1 MSAPNSD
8 YDPVQVEALSEH
20 EINKAIEKALKDIS
34 TAKNLEELKVAKIN
48 HLGDKSLI
56 ALANREI
63 GSLPPEAKAIA
74 GKRVASA
81 RAQIS
86 ESFNKSQK
94 FLEIEHENKILIS
107 QKEDLTKVLA
117 SPDVSLVNIG
127 SRHPLSQIAEIMSD
141 VFIAMGYEV
150 AEGPEVEAEWYNF
163 DSLNISASH
172 PSRSAQDTF
181 YLESMD
187 SGKVLRT
194 QTSPVQ
200 MRAML
205 TRDLPIYVVAPG
217 RVYRK
222 DELDATHTPVFN
234 QIEGLAIDKGL
245 SMADL
250 KGTLDHFATSLFGS
264 GVVTRFRPSFF
275 PFTEPSAELDVQC
288 FVCKDKFN
296 PECKTCKGT
305 GWIEWGGCGMVNPK
319 VLQTA
324 GIDTTQYSGFAFGMG
339 LERTLM
345 FKYSITDMRDIVEGD
360 IRFSKQFGS
369 VLR

>member
-8 YDPVQVEALSEH
+8 FDPVQVAALSEI
-20 EINKAIEKALKDIS
+20 EIDRAVQSALDAIQSASD
-34 TAKNLEELKVAKIN
+34 LEELKEAKIN
-48 HLGDKSLI
+48 HLGDRSPI

-63 GSLPPEAKAIA
+63 GSLPPEARAIA
-74 GKRVASA
+74 GKRVSNAKN
-81 RAQIS
+81 QINEVFAAVQS
-86 ESFNKSQK
+86 KLQIAE
-94 FLEIEHENKILIS
+94 ENKILRS
-107 QKEDLTKVLA
+107 QKEDLSQVLA
-117 SPDVSLVNIG
+117 SPDISLINVG
-127 SRHPLSQIAEIMSD
+127 SRHPLTQISEIMSD
-141 VFIAMGYEV
+141 VFIAMGYEI
-150 AEGPEVEAEWYNF
+150 AEGPEAEAEWYNF
-163 DSLNISASH
+163 DSLNIKQSH
-172 PSRSAQDTF
+172 PSRSVQDTF
-181 YLESMD
+181 YLTSLD

-205 TRDLPIYVVAPG
+205 NRELPIYVVAPG

-222 DELDATHTPVFN
+222 DELDATHTPVFH
-234 QIEGLAIDKGL
+234 QIEGLAVDKGL

-250 KGTLDHFATSLFGS
+250 KGTLDHFAMSLFGH

-288 FVCKDKFN
+288 FVCRDESN
-296 PECKTCKGT
+296 PNCKTCKGT

-324 GIDTTQYSGFAFGMG
+324 GIDTDIYSGFAFGMG

-360 IRFSKQFGS
+360 VRFSRQFGS
-369 VLR
+369 VL

>member
-1 MSAPNSD
+1 MPAPNSN
-8 YDPVQVEALSEH
+8 YDPVQVAALSEI
-20 EINKAIEKALKDIS
+20 EINKAVNTALIAIT
-34 TAKNLEELKVAKIN
+34 TAKNLEELRQVKIN
-48 HLGDKSLI
+48 HLGDKSPI

-63 GSLPPEAKAIA
+63 GSLPPEAKAMA
-74 GKRVASA
+74 GKRVALAKARVNSA
-81 RAQIS
+81 FS
-86 ESFNKSQK
+86 EVQK
-94 FLEIEHENKILIS
+94 NLEIENDNLILLS
-107 QKEDLTKVLA
+107 QKEDLSQVLA
-117 SPDVSLVNIG
+117 SPDLSLINVG
-127 SRHPLSQIAEIMSD
+127 SRHPLTQIAEIMSD

-163 DSLNISASH
+163 DSLNISPSH
-172 PSRSAQDTF
+172 PSRSLQDTF
-181 YLESMD
+181 YIEGHD

-205 TRDLPIYVVAPG
+205 NRDLPIYVVAPG

-222 DELDATHTPVFN
+222 DELDATHTPVFH
-234 QIEGLAIDKGL
+234 QIEGLAIDEGL

-250 KGTLDHFATSLFGS
+250 KGTLDHFATSLFGA
-264 GVVTRFRPSFF
+264 GVLTRFRPSFF

-288 FVCKDKFN
+288 FVCRNQPN

-324 GIDTTQYSGFAFGMG
+324 GIDTARFSGFAFGMG

-345 FKYSITDMRDIVEGD
+345 FKYSIADMRDIVEGD
-360 IRFSKQFGS
+360 IRFSRQFGS
-369 VLR
+369 FLR

>member
-1 MSAPNSD
+1 MSAPNSE
-8 YDPVQVEALSEH
+8 YDPVQVEALSDK
-20 EINKAIEKALKDIS
+20 EINKAIKSALDAIS
-34 TAKNLEELKVAKIN
+34 AAKNLEDLKEVKIN
-48 HLGDKSLI
+48 HLGDKSPI

-63 GSLPPEAKAIA
+63 GSLPPEAKAVA
-74 GKRVASA
+74 GKRVSAA
-81 RAQIS
+81 RAKIS
-86 ESFNKSQK
+86 SIFNDTYIH
-94 FLEIEHENKILIS
+94 LENEYQNTILIS

-117 SPDVSLVNIG
+117 SPEISLHGVG
-127 SRHPLSQIAEIMSD
+127 SRHPLTQIAEIMSD
-141 VFIAMGYEV
+141 IFIAMGYEV
-150 AEGPEVEAEWYNF
+150 AEGPQAEAEWYNF
-163 DSLNISASH
+163 DSLNISVSH
-172 PSRSAQDTF
+172 PSRSLQDTF
-181 YLESMD
+181 YLESPD

-205 TRDLPIYVVAPG
+205 NRDLPIYVVAPG

-222 DELDATHTPVFN
+222 DELDATHTPVFH
-234 QIEGLAIDKGL
+234 QIEGLAIDQGL

-250 KGTLDHFATSLFGS
+250 KGTLDHFATSLFGA
-264 GVVTRFRPSFF
+264 GVITRFRPSYF

-288 FVCKDKFN
+288 FLCKN
-296 PECKTCKGT
+296 QANSECKTCKGT

-324 GIDTTQYSGFAFGMG
+324 GIDTAKYSGFAFGMG

-360 IRFSKQFGS
+360 VRFSKQFGS

>member
-1 MSAPNSD
+1 MSAPNSNF
-8 YDPVQVEALSEH
+8 DPVQVDALSEKSI
-20 EINKAIEKALKDIS
+20 EAALNSAIKDIKS
-34 TAKNLEELKVAKIN
+34 SKNLEDLKLAKIN
-48 HLGDKSLI
+48 HLGDKSPL

-74 GKRVASA
+74 GKRVAWA
-81 RAQIS
+81 KNKIS
-86 ESFNKSQK
+86 EVFNQVSTKLETDYQNQLLKSQR
-94 FLEIEHENKILIS
+94 
-107 QKEDLTKVLA
+107 EDLSQILA
-117 SPDVSLVNIG
+117 SPDLSQINFG
-127 SRHPLSQIAEIMSD
+127 SRHPLTQIAEIMSD
-141 VFIAMGYEV
+141 IFIAMGYEV
-150 AEGPEVEAEWYNF
+150 AEGPEAEAEWYNF
-163 DSLNISASH
+163 DSLNILPSH
-172 PSRSAQDTF
+172 PSRSLQDTF
-181 YLESMD
+181 YLDSAT

-205 TRDLPIYVVAPG
+205 NRQLPIYIVAPG

-222 DELDATHTPVFN
+222 DELDATHTPVFH
-234 QIEGLAIDKGL
+234 QIEGLAIDEGL

-250 KGTLDHFATSLFGS
+250 KGTLDHFAQSLFGK
-264 GVVTRFRPSFF
+264 GVITRFRPSFF

-288 FVCKDKFN
+288 FICKNQPN
-296 PECKTCKGT
+296 PECRTCKGT

-324 GIDTTQYSGFAFGMG
+324 GIDTEKYSGFAFGMG

>member
-8 YDPVQVEALSEH
+8 IDPVQVAALSEA
-20 EINKAIEKALKDIS
+20 AIGNAVAKALEEIKK
-34 TAKNLEELKVAKIN
+34 TNNLEELKQAKTT

-74 GKRVASA
+74 GKRVATA
-81 RAQIS
+81 RATLS
-86 ESFNKSQK
+86 EFYELRESELVAEYEREILQSQK
-94 FLEIEHENKILIS
+94 VDIN
-107 QKEDLTKVLA
+107 QVLA
-117 SPDVSLVNIG
+117 SPDFSLRKFG
-127 SRHPLSQIAEIMSD
+127 SRHPLTQISEIMSD
-141 VFIAMGYEV
+141 VFIAMGYEI
-150 AEGPEVEAEWYNF
+150 AEGPEAEAEWFNF
-163 DSLNISASH
+163 DSLNIQPSH
-172 PSRSAQDTF
+172 PSRSLQDTF
-181 YLESMD
+181 YLTAMD
-187 SGKVLRT
+187 SGMVLRT

-205 TRDLPIYVVAPG
+205 TRELPLYVVAPG
-217 RVYRK
+217 KVFRK
-222 DELDATHTPVFN
+222 DELDATHTPVFH

-245 SMADL
+245 SMAHL
-250 KGTLDHFATSLFGS
+250 KGTLDHFATTMFGE
-264 GVVTRFRPSFF
+264 GVITRFRPSFF

-288 FVCKDKFN
+288 FLCKN
-296 PECKTCKGT
+296 QPNSNCRTCKGT

-324 GIDTTQYSGFAFGMG
+324 GIDTDVYSGFAFGMG

-345 FKYSITDMRDIVEGD
+345 FRYSISDMRDMVEGD
-360 IRFSKQFGS
+360 LRFSAQFGS